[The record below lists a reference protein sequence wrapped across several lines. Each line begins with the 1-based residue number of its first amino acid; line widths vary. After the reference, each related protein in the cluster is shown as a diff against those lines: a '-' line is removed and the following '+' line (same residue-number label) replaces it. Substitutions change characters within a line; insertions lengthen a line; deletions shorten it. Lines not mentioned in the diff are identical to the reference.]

1 MGIDDIKKLSKFRFE
16 KAYSNMAI
24 AKSLYE
30 SGEYVVA
37 LNRTYYALFDAIRAI
52 NALDG
57 FDSSKHSGVIAY
69 FNHKF
74 VKSKVFSTSTSDVIK
89 KAAALRE
96 SSDYEDFYKA
106 DKNETLD
113 IINKVENFLNE
124 VKIYLQRKS
133 IIK

>member
-30 SGEYVVA
+30 SGEYEVA

-89 KAAALRE
+89 K
-96 SSDYEDFYKA
+96 
-106 DKNETLD
+106 
-113 IINKVENFLNE
+113 
-124 VKIYLQRKS
+124 LQH
-133 IIK
+133 